1 LQPRDALGRNLT
13 YGLLDSLGRRIV
25 TGNYDRR
32 PFPTEAQLAEEYAV
46 SRSVTREAVKM
57 LTAKGLLSARP
68 RQGTIVLPRSSWN
81 LFDADV
87 LNWLL
92 ERKFSIDLLL
102 QFTDLRAAIEPAAA
116 DLAATR
122 ANAAA
127 IAVIAAGFKRMRDA
141 ARGEDDPLESDI
153 EFHVAVLQASGN
165 PFFAQFKDVVSTALQ
180 TSIRFT
186 NKIAGHTADLPAH
199 EAVFEAI
206 AEGDAPRARRAMDD
220 LIALTRRLIVKPSA
234 RAGRRASGSRRT
246 SASTSRAAPSKLQ
259 RQRR

>member
-1 LQPRDALGRNLT
+1 MEPRDALGRNLT
-13 YGLLDSLGRRIV
+13 YGLLDRLGRKIV
-25 TGNYDRR
+25 TGTYDGR
-32 PFPTEAQLAEEYAV
+32 PFPTEAQLADEYAV

-68 RQGTIVLPRSSWN
+68 RQGTIVMPRASWN

-87 LNWLL
+87 LDWLL
-92 ERKFSIDLLL
+92 ERKFSIELLL

-116 DLAATR
+116 HLAATH

-127 IAVIAAGFKRMRDA
+127 IAVIGAGLGRMRDA

-199 EAVFEAI
+199 EAVFDAI
-206 AEGDAPRARRAMDD
+206 AAHDAARARRAMDD
-220 LIALTRRLIVKPSA
+220 LIALTRRLIVKPAA
-234 RAGRRASGSRRT
+234 RAGRRTAGRSSR
-246 SASTSRAAPSKLQ
+246 SFKLKA
-259 RQRR
+259 QRR

>member
-1 LQPRDALGRNLT
+1 MEPRAALGRNLT
-13 YGLLDSLGRRIV
+13 YGLLDRLGRKIV
-25 TGNYDRR
+25 TGNYDRQA
-32 PFPTEAQLAEEYAV
+32 FPTEAQLADEYAV

-68 RQGTIVLPRSSWN
+68 RQGTIVQPRTSWN
-81 LFDADV
+81 LFDPDV

-92 ERKFSIDLLL
+92 QRKFSIDLLL

-116 DLAATR
+116 ELAAAQ
-122 ANAAA
+122 ANTAT

-165 PFFAQFKDVVSTALQ
+165 PFFAQFKDVVSTALH

-199 EAVFEAI
+199 EAVFDAI
-206 AEGDAPRARRAMDD
+206 AARDAAQARHAMED
-220 LIALTRRLIVKPSA
+220 LIALTRRLIVKPPA
-234 RAGRRASGSRRT
+234 RTSRPSAGRSSR
-246 SASTSRAAPSKLQ
+246 SAKLNV
-259 RQRR
+259 QRR

>member
-1 LQPRDALGRNLT
+1 LEPRTALGRNLT
-13 YGLLDSLGRRIV
+13 YGLLDSLGRKIV
-25 TGNYDRR
+25 TGSYDRQ
-32 PFPTEAQLAEEYAV
+32 PFPTEAQLADAYAV

-68 RQGTIVLPRSSWN
+68 RQGTIVLPRAAWN

-116 DLAATR
+116 ELAAR
-122 ANAAA
+122 HEDAAA
-127 IAVIAAGFKRMRDA
+127 IAVIAAGFERMRNA
-141 ARGEDDPLESDI
+141 ADGDDDPLESDI
-153 EFHVAVLQASGN
+153 EFHVAVLRASGN

-199 EAVFEAI
+199 EAVFAAI
-206 AEGDAPRARRAMDD
+206 AAGDAPRARRAMDD
-220 LIALTRRLIVKPSA
+220 LIALTRRLIVKPPP
-234 RAGRRASGSRRT
+234 RASRGKPRRKT
-246 SASTSRAAPSKLQ
+246 
-259 RQRR
+259 QRR

>member
-1 LQPRDALGRNLT
+1 MEPRNGLGRNLT
-13 YGLLDSLGRRIV
+13 HGLLDSLGRKIV
-25 TGNYDRR
+25 TGSYDRQ
-32 PFPTEAQLAEEYAV
+32 PFPTEAQLADEYAV

-68 RQGTIVLPRSSWN
+68 RQGTIVEPRASWN

-92 ERKFSIDLLL
+92 QRKFSIDLLL

-116 DLAATR
+116 ELAATH

-127 IAVIAAGFKRMRDA
+127 IEVVATGVGRMRDA
-141 ARGEDDPLESDI
+141 ARGDDDPLESDI
-153 EFHVAVLQASGN
+153 AFHVAILHASCN
-165 PFFAQFKDVVSTALQ
+165 PFFAQFKDVVATALH

-199 EAVFEAI
+199 EAVFDAI
-206 AEGDAPRARRAMDD
+206 AAHDAPRARRAMEN
-220 LIALTRRLIVKPSA
+220 LIAFTRRLIVKPA
-234 RAGRRASGSRRT
+234 RHARVGPAVSGSRRI
-246 SASTSRAAPSKLQ
+246 AKD
-259 RQRR
+259 RR

>member
-1 LQPRDALGRNLT
+1 MEPRAALGRNLT
-13 YGLLDSLGRRIV
+13 HGLLDRLGRKIV
-25 TGNYDRR
+25 TGAYDRQA
-32 PFPTEAQLAEEYAV
+32 FPTEAQLANEYAV

-68 RQGTIVLPRSSWN
+68 RQGTIVQPRTSWN

-116 DLAATR
+116 ELAAAH
-122 ANAAA
+122 ANSAA

-153 EFHVAVLQASGN
+153 EFHVAVLQASAN
-165 PFFAQFKDVVSTALQ
+165 PFFAQFKDVVSTALH

-199 EAVFEAI
+199 QAVFDAI
-206 AEGDAPRARRAMDD
+206 AAHDPPRARRAMDE
-220 LIALTRRLIVKPSA
+220 LIALTRRLIIKPP
-234 RAGRRASGSRRT
+234 
-246 SASTSRAAPSKLQ
+246 ASTSR
-259 RQRR
+259 RRAGQSSRSTTLKVQSR

>member
-1 LQPRDALGRNLT
+1 VEPRDALGRNLT
-13 YGLLDSLGRRIV
+13 YGLLDSLGRKIV
-25 TGNYDRR
+25 TGSYDQR
-32 PFPTEAQLAEEYAV
+32 PFPTEAQLADDYAV

-68 RQGTIVLPRSSWN
+68 RQGTIVLPRASWN

-92 ERKFSIDLLL
+92 ERKFSIELLL

-116 DLAATR
+116 QLAATH
-122 ANAAA
+122 ADADA
-127 IAVIAAGFKRMRDA
+127 IAVIGAGFRRMQEA
-141 ARGEDDPLESDI
+141 ARGDDDPLESDI
-153 EFHVAVLQASGN
+153 EFHVAVLHASCN
-165 PFFAQFKDVVSTALQ
+165 PFFAQFKDVVSTALR

-206 AEGDAPRARRAMDD
+206 AAGDAPRAQCAMDE
-220 LIALTRRLIVKPSA
+220 LIAFTRRLIVKPPA
-234 RAGRRASGSRRT
+234 RAGRRASGSTNRG
-246 SASTSRAAPSKLQ
+246 AASKLKP
-259 RQRR
+259 QRR